1 MHHARAVPKLG
12 IEAHRESMNSLLWV
26 TTPHRRATHYH
37 SALLQE
43 EQVRR
48 LPAGGLSDLACRRGG
63 MATRAYAS
71 QRKWSR
77 DRLMWRSIWKHPTVN
92 YLRSLASP
100 DGGITHQH

>member
-26 TTPHRRATHYH
+26 TTPRRRAIHYH

-48 LPAGGLSDLACRRGG
+48 LPPGGLSDLACRRGE
-63 MATRAYAS
+63 
-71 QRKWSR
+71 
-77 DRLMWRSIWKHPTVN
+77 WRHAPTPLN
-92 YLRSLASP
+92 ANGAET
-100 DGGITHQH
+100 D